1 MVTQFVI
8 CITRNWNAL
17 VVDLIP
23 FASFDSVRVQHV
35 YPILSRTHIPFRCTC
50 ASTVGERGA
59 HTIEHR
65 GTWTI
70 LWWLVVQEVRDHKCL
85 VGTIGPRPMNSYK
98 MPARESDPTSLNLY
112 TKILFFFSLLFR
124 SRGTL
129 GLLSSSSLSL
139 FFLFLSRVIFKIM
152 KFAPILLFV
161 IAIVFA
167 AEEKKEE
174 ERPKTFRR
182 LIPADV
188 LRGKFPFFFCF
199 LLFLKFEK
207 FKFNCLI

>member
-8 CITRNWNAL
+8 CITLKWNAL

-23 FASFDSVRVQHV
+23 FASFDSVREQYV
-35 YPILSRTHIPFRCTC
+35 YTLYRLILYVPFRCTC

-98 MPARESDPTSLNLY
+98 MPARESDPTSLNQY

-124 SRGTL
+124 GTL
-129 GLLSSSSLSL
+129 DLFFPSSL
-139 FFLFLSRVIFKIM
+139 FLFLSLPCHLQDHEVPPDPVACHSDRFRCRG
-152 KFAPILLFV
+152 
-161 IAIVFA
+161 
-167 AEEKKEE
+167 EEG
-174 ERPKTFRR
+174 RR
-182 LIPADV
+182 TS
-188 LRGKFPFFFCF
+188 
-199 LLFLKFEK
+199 
-207 FKFNCLI
+207 

>member
-112 TKILFFFSLLFR
+112 TKILFFSLSSLGLEVRWVCSLL
-124 SRGTL
+124 L
-129 GLLSSSSLSL
+129 LSL
-139 FFLFLSRVIFKIM
+139 FFFSFSPVSSSRSWSSPRSCCLS
-152 KFAPILLFV
+152 
-161 IAIVFA
+161 
-167 AEEKKEE
+167 
-174 ERPKTFRR
+174 
-182 LIPADV
+182 
-188 LRGKFPFFFCF
+188 
-199 LLFLKFEK
+199 
-207 FKFNCLI
+207 